1 MNTEKTNLI
10 KEYIYKVVKK
20 IKTEYGFSF
29 TQQQING
36 LISQYIIQDRDIE
49 EIRQDIDTK
58 VIEYVSKVKKEQ
70 MEIEMLKNKLQ
81 LEEKGDAFF
90 GEVYKTYII
99 HILNIYEEISNS
111 DLSEAEK
118 RIKFKSQLKEY
129 LSKNK
134 VEMLYYMK
142 QQTKSDRLITLAS
155 AELHRGA
162 ESLNYDT
169 VKNLYKTF
177 INDVTI
183 VSNDYEGKMYSTILN
198 NQKIFAEPILDEN
211 GNVRINPNIRY
222 NFDMIKETYDFAK
235 EHGKKIKFHTFL
247 WHNAIPENLKEE
259 VDNMPDPI
267 VKRKMVLTFLE
278 HYANSLA
285 FGGL

>member
-1 MNTEKTNLI
+1 MAAWQIVPAPRFT
-10 KEYIYKVVKK
+10 
-20 IKTEYGFSF
+20 TEYGFSF

-58 VIEYVSKVKKEQ
+58 VIEYVSKVRKEQ

-247 WHNAIPENLKEE
+247 WHMLY
-259 VDNMPDPI
+259 
-267 VKRKMVLTFLE
+267 RKI
-278 HYANSLA
+278 
-285 FGGL
+285 